1 MIIERRDNEARDR
14 KCRRPAN
21 ESLLVFHSGD
31 RSEG

>member
-1 MIIERRDNEARDR
+1 MIIERRDNEAHDR
-14 KCRRPAN
+14 KYRRPAN

>member
-1 MIIERRDNEARDR
+1 MVIERCDNEAPDR
-14 KCRRPAN
+14 KYRRPAN